1 MCFADRFFFLGGGA
15 HAFLEPQVR
24 LLRITKRD
32 VDLKTSIKMATD
44 TSITDPRGGG
54 FAKYIWNTARWRYFD
69 LRETA

>member
-44 TSITDPRGGG
+44 TSVTDPGGG
-54 FAKYIWNTARWRYFD
+54 GGLPNTF
-69 LRETA
+69 ETQHGEDILT